1 MAMSNSRPK
10 GRRRRSKGKH
20 LKTVRHCASIHSE
33 RRETRS
39 LTIFKALFLPEASD
53 YIGSS
58 PDETK
63 SLATPALQS
72 PFVQGL
78 MESAKQHSLPISV
91 GIHEPSDNPTS
102 SRIKNTLIWISAKGE
117 LVHRYQKLHLFDL
130 EIDNGPKMRE
140 SDVIEPGNSIEP
152 PYPSP
157 VGKVGSCICF
167 DLRFPEIA
175 LSLKRQGADVIV
187 YPSAFTPETGKVHW
201 LPLLR
206 ARAIE
211 TESYV
216 FAAAQVGQHNEK
228 RKSYG
233 HSVAI
238 DPWGEVV
245 AELGGEQKDGPEV
258 CFVEVDLEKVRK
270 TREMVPLKRRT
281 DVYPEV

>member
-1 MAMSNSRPK
+1 MAR
-10 GRRRRSKGKH
+10 
-20 LKTVRHCASIHSE
+20 A
-33 RRETRS
+33 
-39 LTIFKALFLPEASD
+39 ALFLPEASD

-102 SRIKNTLIWISAKGE
+102 SRIKNTLIWISAQGE

-233 HSVAI
+233 HSIAI

-245 AELGGEQKDGPEV
+245 AELGGEQKDGPEI
-258 CFVEVDLEKVRK
+258 CFVDVDLEKVRK

>member
-1 MAMSNSRPK
+1 MAR
-10 GRRRRSKGKH
+10 
-20 LKTVRHCASIHSE
+20 A
-33 RRETRS
+33 
-39 LTIFKALFLPEASD
+39 ALFLPEASD

-102 SRIKNTLIWISAKGE
+102 SRIKNTLIWISAQGE

-187 YPSAFTPETGKVHW
+187 YLSAFTPETGK
-201 LPLLR
+201 
-206 ARAIE
+206 
-211 TESYV
+211 
-216 FAAAQVGQHNEK
+216 VGQHNEK

-233 HSVAI
+233 HSIAI

-258 CFVEVDLEKVRK
+258 CFVDVDLEKVKK